1 EKQIDHIIR
10 AYHKFLQSG
19 YQTELHLFG
28 RDEDNQIPL
37 MNTLISELKL
47 SDKVKIF
54 KYTNQPLQ
62 EFKNSKASLLTS
74 QYEGFGLTLMESIEM
89 GCPVLS
95 YNVRYGPSEIIQNG
109 INGYLIEKNDI
120 DSLSKHM
127 INIIEHPLQKVKNKD
142 TLKYNA
148 AVNNYK
154 QLMQILD
161 LLK

>member
-1 EKQIDHIIR
+1 M
-10 AYHKFLQSG
+10 QSG

-62 EFKNSKASLLTS
+62 KFKNSKASLLTS

-89 GCPVLS
+89 GCQS
-95 YNVRYGPSEIIQNG
+95 
-109 INGYLIEKNDI
+109 YLITFVTVQVKLFKTDKW
-120 DSLSKHM
+120 LSH
-127 INIIEHPLQKVKNKD
+127 
-142 TLKYNA
+142 
-148 AVNNYK
+148 
-154 QLMQILD
+154 
-161 LLK
+161 

>member
-1 EKQIDHIIR
+1 M
-10 AYHKFLQSG
+10 QSG

-62 EFKNSKASLLTS
+62 EFKILKPLLTS

-109 INGYLIEKNDI
+109 INGYLIEK
-120 DSLSKHM
+120 M
-127 INIIEHPLQKVKNKD
+127 ILIVYQNI
-142 TLKYNA
+142 
-148 AVNNYK
+148 
-154 QLMQILD
+154 
-161 LLK
+161 

>member
-1 EKQIDHIIR
+1 M
-10 AYHKFLQSG
+10 QSG

-62 EFKNSKASLLTS
+62 EFKNSKALYLS

-89 GCPVLS
+89 GCPV
-95 YNVRYGPSEIIQNG
+95 
-109 INGYLIEKNDI
+109 YLITFVTV
-120 DSLSKHM
+120 
-127 INIIEHPLQKVKNKD
+127 QVKLFK
-142 TLKYNA
+142 TG
-148 AVNNYK
+148 
-154 QLMQILD
+154 
-161 LLK
+161 